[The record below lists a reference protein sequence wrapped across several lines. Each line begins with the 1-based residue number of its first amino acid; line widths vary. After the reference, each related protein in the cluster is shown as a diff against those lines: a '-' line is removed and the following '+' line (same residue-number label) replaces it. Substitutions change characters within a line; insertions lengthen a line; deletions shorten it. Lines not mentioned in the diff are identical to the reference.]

1 MDTHRTLAENIV
13 VHAPSGHSTE
23 SSLREKIIEH
33 LFVGA
38 LMRCLW
44 RRGDRDIEM
53 LRPEVDR
60 GGYDLVLE
68 VNGVTRHSQLKSSHR
83 DAATSQVNAHLNL
96 TRKPSACI
104 IWIMFDPQSMEL
116 GPFLWFGGSPSEAI
130 VDLGDRVAR
139 HSKGNMDGY
148 KAERPHH
155 RVVKKGRFTSL
166 ETFEDV
172 ADALFGPATPAALGE
187 RNDQTAN
194 Y

>member
-1 MDTHRTLAENIV
+1 MEVKLDTHRTLAENIV
-13 VHAPSGHSTE
+13 GHAPSGHSTE

-68 VNGVTRHSQLKSSHR
+68 VNGVTRHIQLKSSHR

-139 HSKGNMDGY
+139 HSKGNMDGH

-155 RVVKKGRFTSL
+155 RVVKKGRFTRL
-166 ETFEDV
+166 ETIEDV
-172 ADALFGPATPAALGE
+172 TDVLFGPAAMPADPCPPG
-187 RNDQTAN
+187 
-194 Y
+194 